1 MADSSFT
8 LKITAI
14 ILFIPLRLLALY
26 TRLMPVTPN
35 ACFKYEKKYLFLS
48 LNGFTVK
55 DEQRSGMKELD
66 RFDTAF
72 PLCTN

>member
-1 MADSSFT
+1 
-8 LKITAI
+8 
-14 ILFIPLRLLALY
+14 
-26 TRLMPVTPN
+26 MPVTPN
-35 ACFKYEKKYLFLS
+35 ACFKYKKKYLFLC

-55 DEQRSGMKELD
+55 DEQCSKMKELD